1 MSASPVQPP
10 EQGAAAAARG
20 TVDPQLLLD
29 RVLPGYD
36 LAVAHAH
43 VFRVP
48 PAECF
53 RAASEVDLFR
63 APLVRALL
71 DLRGLPQHLAGTL
84 RGRGRA
90 ATPRA
95 SRATFRLKDM
105 VGLGWTLLGETPG
118 SEMVLGQVSR
128 PWTAVATSTG
138 SPMTLERFVNFYQP
152 GFAKIATSLRVDPY
166 GNRSCI
172 LTMETRV
179 AVTDDASRQRFR
191 RYWLLVGPFSALIR
205 RTTMRRLAADL
216 RRPAPGEP
224 PERAG
229 AS

>member
-1 MSASPVQPP
+1 M
-10 EQGAAAAARG
+10 
-20 TVDPQLLLD
+20 LLD
-29 RVLPGYD
+29 HFLPRYD
-36 LAVAHAH
+36 LTVAHAH

-71 DLRGLPQHLAGTL
+71 DLRGLPQRLASTL
-84 RGRGRA
+84 TGRGRA
-90 ATPRA
+90 AVPGV

-128 PWTAVATSTG
+128 PWKAVATSTG
-138 SPMTLERFVNFYQP
+138 SPMTPERFMSFDQP

-179 AVTDDASRQRFR
+179 VVTDDASRRRFR
-191 RYWLLVGPFSALIR
+191 RYWLLIGPFSDLIR

-216 RRPAPGEP
+216 RRPVTSVSGEGP
-224 PERAG
+224 G